1 MVASQFSRQQKNQ
14 HDKPLIQKE
23 VQDKVSKIPLPI
35 PPRPSAATL
44 AKSKHNKSTKTF
56 AQATKQNIKNLL
68 KIKEAFS
75 SLPSKKVI
83 DMHSTVFNTNS
94 QSYPK
99 INMTTKGPSQ
109 KHVLIPMNKD
119 NKNTI
124 LHQANVH
131 VRIIN
136 NHLKTCR
143 SDTSIDCI
151 QET

>member
-1 MVASQFSRQQKNQ
+1 
-14 HDKPLIQKE
+14 
-23 VQDKVSKIPLPI
+23 
-35 PPRPSAATL
+35 
-44 AKSKHNKSTKTF
+44 
-56 AQATKQNIKNLL
+56 
-68 KIKEAFS
+68 
-75 SLPSKKVI
+75 
-83 DMHSTVFNTNS
+83 MHSTVFNTNS

-124 LHQANVH
+124 LYQANVH

-151 QET
+151 QETWNSITITTSKVILASDLSIIEKYFKGLEDINTDENMTLCFLQSKSYLKILGVPYYGNNLSMPITNS